1 MSKSSFVCKD
11 LWFLPE
17 FGKFGKDLWFLP
29 EFGKFGKMELC
40 AKQNLIAFFQ
50 TIGLVESF
58 FAPGG
63 NDKSTWMSL
72 KKWLKPRGYKGR
84 WQRAGTV
91 AIKK

>member
-17 FGKFGKDLWFLP
+17 FGKFGK
-29 EFGKFGKMELC
+29 ME
-40 AKQNLIAFFQ
+40 QNLIAFFQ

-58 FAPGG
+58 FASGG

>member
-1 MSKSSFVCKD
+1 MSKSSFVC
-11 LWFLPE
+11 
-17 FGKFGKDLWFLP
+17 KDLWFLP

-72 KKWLKPRGYKGR
+72 KKWLKPRAYKGR